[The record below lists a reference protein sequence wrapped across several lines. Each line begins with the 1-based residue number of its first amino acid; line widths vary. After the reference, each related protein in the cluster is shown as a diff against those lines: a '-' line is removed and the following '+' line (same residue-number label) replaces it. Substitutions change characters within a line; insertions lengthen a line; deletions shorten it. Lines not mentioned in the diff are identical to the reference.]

1 MPSIYSSMNIE
12 NLEQINDLVFETK
25 KNKTQSTSSKEGFL
39 IRNQHKQI
47 TLKIVCIGKVK
58 AK

>member
-39 IRNQHKQI
+39 IRNQHKKI
-47 TLKIVCIGKVK
+47 TLKIVSIEKVK